1 MLSQEAESKKRLEE
15 ANRIIRDQAQSQNTV
30 GPSLPGQRK
39 APPEGSVEPASKRPR
54 VGNVTYAPS
63 LVAAPVPPQAM
74 ETDAAAAATTTTAVA
89 PPPVSNAESLAAA
102 VTGALP
108 VVQTESNAD
117 TEMLPEAQF
126 AASLS
131 KPEVTLQIRIP
142 NDPSQMAW
150 NFYGQI
156 VSVTVNV
163 MSKVKGVKTE
173 LSNVHLN
180 SMPANKIQLK
190 NPSSGVFLKD
200 AKTLAALNIGP
211 SATLELVPRARGGK
225 KK

>member
-1 MLSQEAESKKRLEE
+1 MDKICLTV
-15 ANRIIRDQAQSQNTV
+15 IRGSERFSHTISIPAAAASLALQF
-30 GPSLPGQRK
+30 GGHPPSAATGDAAATATTK
-39 APPEGSVEPASKRPR
+39 V
-54 VGNVTYAPS
+54 
-63 LVAAPVPPQAM
+63 APVSK
-74 ETDAAAAATTTTAVA
+74 EESFAAAATD
-89 PPPVSNAESLAAA
+89 
-102 VTGALP
+102 ALP
-108 VVQTESNAD
+108 VQPEIKAATTEL
-117 TEMLPEAQF
+117 LPEAQF

-131 KPEVTLQIRIP
+131 KPEVTLQIRVP

-156 VSVTVNV
+156 VSVTVSV
-163 MSKVKGVKTE
+163 MSKVKAVKAE
-173 LSNVHLN
+173 LLSVHLN

-190 NPSSGVFLKD
+190 HPSTGVFLKD

>member
-1 MLSQEAESKKRLEE
+1 LLSQEAESKKRLEE
-15 ANRIIRDQAQSQNTV
+15 ANRIIRDQAQNRNTV

-39 APPEGSVEPASKRPR
+39 APPDTSAEPAAKRPR
-54 VGNVTYAPS
+54 VGTVTYAPS
-63 LVAAPVPPQAM
+63 LIAAPAPPPPEKTAG
-74 ETDAAAAATTTTAVA
+74 EDIAAAPVA
-89 PPPVSNAESLAAA
+89 PPPVSNEESFAAA
-102 VTGALP
+102 ATGALP
-108 VVQTESNAD
+108 AQTESKAD
-117 TEMLPEAQF
+117 IELLPEAQF
-126 AASLS
+126 AASLN

-156 VSVTVNV
+156 VRVTVNV
-163 MSKVKGVKTE
+163 MSKIKAVKAE
-173 LSNVHLN
+173 LSSVHLN

-190 NPSSGVFLKD
+190 NPSSGAFLKD